1 MATKFPLVNG
11 FRFSFASIELNIKGK
26 RIPVFK
32 SINYSTD
39 KTPGEVRGN
48 HAQLVGR
55 TRGDL
60 KDTCSLELY
69 EEEFADV
76 LAALGNGFMDQAF
89 DIVVSYAEEGQKTIT
104 DKIFGCLFQKIDK
117 SHTQGVDGLIVKCDM
132 HVMRIDL
139 GGKTALKK
147 ML

>member
-11 FRFSFASIELNIKGK
+11 FRYSFASIELNIKAK

-32 SINYSTD
+32 SINYSSD
-39 KTPGEVRGN
+39 KAPGEVRGN

-69 EEEFADV
+69 EEEFNDV
-76 LAALGNGFMDQAF
+76 IVALGNGFMDQTF

-104 DKIFGCLFQKIDK
+104 DKIFGCIFSKVDK
-117 SHTQGVDGLIVKCDM
+117 SHTQGVDGLIVKIDL

-139 GGKTALKK
+139 NGKTPLKK